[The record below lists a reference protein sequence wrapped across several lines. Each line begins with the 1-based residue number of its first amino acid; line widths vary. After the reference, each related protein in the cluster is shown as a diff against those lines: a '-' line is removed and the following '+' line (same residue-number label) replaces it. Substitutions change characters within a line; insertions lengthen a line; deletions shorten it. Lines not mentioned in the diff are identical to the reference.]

1 MAEIDSLPH
10 IVEMVSRASAYTLLS
25 HGAVVKQVA
34 DGTLAMVPIK
44 EPTIRR
50 TAYLAR
56 SRMRPVTRARTEVE
70 SFILEI
76 IAEMVE
82 RYQLRAIVSEEVEK
96 MKDQAKPAEE
106 PVPEET

>member
-1 MAEIDSLPH
+1 
-10 IVEMVSRASAYTLLS
+10 
-25 HGAVVKQVA
+25 
-34 DGTLAMVPIK
+34 
-44 EPTIRR
+44 
-50 TAYLAR
+50 
-56 SRMRPVTRARTEVE
+56 VTRARTEVE